1 MSRRRAGVRRDVGQ
15 QRFLDGAVIAVAVP
29 EDHVGKLVEHEL
41 LAVQRGVAAGV
52 EHEVVGVG
60 GEQGRAEAVVGVE
73 VCEFDD
79 AEPAVPP
86 VLDGVA
92 EVVEGEGVA
101 ELKARDGRRYGLFD
115 IHGSPLVC
123 GEQRPVSAP
132 CRAVPVSARACVSF
146 PRPGT
151 W

>member
-1 MSRRRAGVRRDVGQ
+1 MRGCAAGCWAVVL
-15 QRFLDGAVIAVAVP
+15 LDGAVVAVAVP

-41 LAVQRGVAAGV
+41 LTVQRGVAAGM
-52 EHEVVGVG
+52 EHEVFGVG
-60 GEQGRAEAVVGVE
+60 GDQGRAEAVAGVE

-79 AEPAVPP
+79 AEPAVPS
-86 VLDGVA
+86 VFDGVA

-115 IHGSPLVC
+115 IHGAPLSV
-123 GEQRPVSAP
+123 ESTWPVSASR
-132 CRAVPVSARACVSF
+132 CAIPVSAQACVSF
-146 PRPGT
+146 PHPGT